1 MASPARDTAAPAAA
15 DKGKSKE
22 SPRATAMIVIGM
34 AGSGKSQSVCPTPRS
49 LSSPSLHLVR
59 RLPRSVTVPAQAD
72 SCFFFPLAA
81 TFMQRVNSYLHS
93 RSQPPYVLNLDP
105 AVMHLPFDANIDIRD
120 TVDYQEVMKQCV
132 SPPLTTVH
140 QADEED
146 EPRYNLGPNGGI
158 MTALNLFT
166 TKFDQVLSHVENRAN
181 SVDYIL
187 LDTPGQIEI
196 FTWSASGSII
206 TDALASALPTVVVYI
221 IDTPRTTAP
230 ATFMS
235 NMLYAC
241 SILYKTRLPF
251 LLVFNKTDV
260 QSHQFALDWM
270 RDFEAFQEALM
281 ERRRTHGDED
291 GPGYMDSLMNSMSL
305 VLDEFYKHLRA
316 VGVSAMTGEG
326 MDELFDAVQE
336 ARKEYETEYKPE
348 LEKVVAERERKKEA
362 TKSDSMARLMKDM
375 KISTPASAS
384 GAAGSEPVNPAL
396 EKYLDPNP
404 DEEDE
409 DSDEGEVI
417 DKSARTGY
425 YELPTRK
432 PKRGTMP
439 GGAVE
444 GDDGTS
450 SQRTILRSPLHR
462 SIGTSGRGEPSAAP
476 GRDARSDAT
485 ASAVAKA
492 SNMVVAM
499 TPVGPRASQPE
510 V

>member
-1 MASPARDTAAPAAA
+1 MASPAPHSAAPPPA

-34 AGSGKSQSVCPTPRS
+34 AGSGKT
-49 LSSPSLHLVR
+49 
-59 RLPRSVTVPAQAD
+59 
-72 SCFFFPLAA
+72 

-93 RSQPPYVLNLDP
+93 RGQPPYVLNLDP

-120 TVDYQEVMKQCV
+120 TVDYQEVMKQ
-132 SPPLTTVH
+132 
-140 QADEED
+140 
-146 EPRYNLGPNGGI
+146 YNLGPNGGI

-181 SVDYIL
+181 SVDYVL

-348 LEKVVAERERKKEA
+348 LEKVIAERERKKEA
-362 TKSDSMARLMKDM
+362 TKADSMARLMKDM
-375 KISTPASAS
+375 KLSTPASAS
-384 GAAGSEPVNPAL
+384 ASGAGAGAGGEPVNPAL

-425 YELPTRK
+425 YDLPTQK

-444 GDDGTS
+444 GDDGTVW
-450 SQRTILRSPLHR
+450 P
-462 SIGTSGRGEPSAAP
+462 AP
-476 GRDARSDAT
+476 
-485 ASAVAKA
+485 
-492 SNMVVAM
+492 
-499 TPVGPRASQPE
+499 
-510 V
+510 